1 MVQVAAM
8 RYSRLAMTFVITA
21 ALWGCG
27 PGDDKGKEKKAEPA
41 PPPKAAP
48 APAPAPAKKKEE
60 KKEEAKPA
68 PKASNKWEGEGWTL
82 LGQEQAN
89 RRGESDRITVDPT
102 KKGVKELLIVVE
114 GAPLDLEAMTVTFGN
129 DRQFKA
135 NVAQNLSANSA
146 SAPIDLPG
154 EKRGIKYID
163 LTYRTASKG
172 EGKAK
177 VMIYGR

>member
-1 MVQVAAM
+1 MDQAAAM
-8 RYSRLAMTFVITA
+8 RYSRVGMTLVLTA

-48 APAPAPAKKKEE
+48 APPPAPAKKKEE
-60 KKEEAKPA
+60 AKPA
-68 PKASNKWEGEGWTL
+68 PTKASAKLEAEGWTL

-89 RRGESDRITVDPT
+89 RKGESDRITVDPT
-102 KKGVKELLIVVE
+102 KKAVKELRIVVE

-129 DRQFKA
+129 DRQIKA
-135 NVAQNLSANSA
+135 NVPQNLSANSA

-154 EKRGIKYID
+154 EKRGIKYVD
-163 LTYRTASKG
+163 LTYRTAVKG
-172 EGKAK
+172 AGKAT